1 MAGLQYNFFPTDFF
15 YPRTKPKASDSAGKE
30 VVHLQTTTNRDVVD
44 NLEQPTGLV
53 LNNLHENQV
62 LKAITC
68 RGKGKV
74 RASVVIKTPWQTTEE
89 ASQTTN

>member
-15 YPRTKPKASDSAGKE
+15 YPRTKPVASDSAGKE
-30 VVHLQTTTNRDVVD
+30 VVYLQTTNRDVVD

-53 LNNLHENQV
+53 LNNLQENQV

-74 RASVVIKTPWQTTEE
+74 RAW
-89 ASQTTN
+89 